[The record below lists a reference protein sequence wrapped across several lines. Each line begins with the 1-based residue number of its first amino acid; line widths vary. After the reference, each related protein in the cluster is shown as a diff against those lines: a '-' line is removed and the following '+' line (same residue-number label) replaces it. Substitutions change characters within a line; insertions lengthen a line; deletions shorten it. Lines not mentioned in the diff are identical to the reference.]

1 MEANTPQA
9 AVIPESAEE
18 APQRTGP
25 VAAVMLAAGIGGL
38 TLAVVTCWA
47 VASDGF
53 RQSLAYSARVGP
65 LSGKTI
71 WAVIFFLGSW
81 AILAVVLRNRDVD
94 LKKVSVAM
102 GVLIALALIGTF
114 EPFFILFA

>member
-1 MEANTPQA
+1 MEADTPQP
-9 AVIPESAEE
+9 AVPQSAEDVPE
-18 APQRTGP
+18 PTGP

-38 TLAVVTCWA
+38 TLAVVTCWT

-71 WAVIFFLGSW
+71 WAVVFFLVSW
-81 AILAVVLRNRDVD
+81 AILGVLLRNKDVD
-94 LKKVSVAM
+94 LKKVSIAM